1 MRLGIK
7 RLHNVQFVWLQI
19 LLTKHDD
26 GDEIG
31 NLQQISLKSSKQI
44 SRLLPS
50 WSVLVLAR
58 GQKAQ
63 LPTQVPAARLDY
75 NYHEHYKANTNCQ
88 VLLVTVTG
96 VQKIYFFRN

>member
-1 MRLGIK
+1 MMMVMKL
-7 RLHNVQFVWLQI
+7 
-19 LLTKHDD
+19 
-26 GDEIG
+26 ES
-31 NLQQISLKSSKQI
+31 LQQISVKSSKQI
-44 SRLLPS
+44 SRLLSS

-88 VLLVTVTG
+88 LVLKSRSHTHKRNSLHDTVLSLE
-96 VQKIYFFRN
+96 F